1 MQLDGLRHPHRPEPR
16 GKVFDPLVTKTAE
29 RRFPSCICS
38 GRLGTRLCDP
48 LHRSPQVRADRPPR
62 IGPHRQ
68 EVDGTG
74 PVVAPPVAVA
84 EQAREPTARPDGG
97 RDSRDRWHVRGKGEI
112 SMTTRD
118 RVRMPAVLSVGARGF
133 EPLTSSASRKRSPP
147 ELSARG
153 FGCYRSLR
161 GGDLHRVSGAARMS
175 ARD

>member
-1 MQLDGLRHPHRPEPR
+1 
-16 GKVFDPLVTKTAE
+16 VFDPLVTKTAKRGFYVVDLFRATWNPSMATLSTDLPKYAQTG
-29 RRFPSCICS
+29 RRAS
-38 GRLGTRLCDP
+38 G
-48 LHRSPQVRADRPPR
+48 HIVRKSMDRPSR
-62 IGPHRQ
+62 RLARRGSGAGSRANST
-68 EVDGTG
+68 TG
-74 PVVAPPVAVA
+74 W
-84 EQAREPTARPDGG
+84 R

-112 SMTTRD
+112 SMATRD
-118 RVRMPAVLSVGARGF
+118 RVRVPAVLSVGARGF